1 MRLDIG
7 EDEIRNS
14 DRAEKQSEEVDK
26 DDKEP
31 EGDLKAPAILKE
43 ILSNSLFLLA
53 VLIITLLLVRYVGQR
68 TVVIGDSMEH
78 TLSNGDNLIVDK
90 ISYRFREP
98 ERFEIIVFPFIYK
111 DGTYYIKRIIGLPG
125 ETVRIDQEGNIYI
138 NGEILKE
145 SYGAEVIAD
154 PGNAVNELLLG
165 PDEYFV
171 LGDNRN
177 HSSDSR
183 TTAVGFIH
191 KDKIIGR
198 AFFRIFPFSKFGSI
212 EP

>member
-1 MRLDIG
+1 MKLDLDDDEINETDKEEESG
-7 EDEIRNS
+7 SSRTEEDEDIDPSERT
-14 DRAEKQSEEVDK
+14 RA
-26 DDKEP
+26 
-31 EGDLKAPAILKE
+31 IMKE

-68 TVVIGDSMEH
+68 TVVIGESMEH
-78 TLSNGDNLIVDK
+78 TLSDGDNLIVDK

-98 ERFEIIVFPFIYK
+98 KRFEIIVFPFIYK
-111 DGTYYIKRIIGLPG
+111 DETYYIKRIIGLPG
-125 ETVRIDQEGNIYI
+125 ETVRIDEDGRIYI
-138 NGEILKE
+138 NGEVLTE
-145 SYGAEVIAD
+145 SYGAEVIED
-154 PGNAVNELLLG
+154 PGIAINEVLLG

-183 TTAVGFIH
+183 TVSVGFIH

-198 AFFRIFPFSKFGSI
+198 AWVRIFPFNKICGLV
-212 EP
+212 P